1 MVVNLSVCIIRYISR
16 VNPLRVNPDN
26 FGLTFQFAIVR
37 PLYVSK
43 NLESAPLTGA
53 P

>member
-16 VNPLRVNPDN
+16 VNPLRANPDN